1 MNGTMHEATNGNA
14 ANGSAMTSDKA
25 VPLENT
31 YAPSMTQQ
39 NHATNVDG
47 PQSEYTPGHIAQPNG
62 HGQAQGGEYGAGYA
76 GVGAASKQGP
86 AEGAPVSSMRA
97 ESPGSFVFKSAEQS

>member
-1 MNGTMHEATNGNA
+1 MNGTTHEATNGNA
-14 ANGSAMTSDKA
+14 ANRSAMTSDKA
-25 VPLENT
+25 VPLDNT
-31 YAPSMTQQ
+31 YAPSMTEQ
-39 NHATNVDG
+39 N
-47 PQSEYTPGHIAQPNG
+47 QSEYTPGHIAQPNG

-97 ESPGSFVFKSAEQS
+97 ESPASFVFKSAEQS